1 MRSRE
6 KKDEVVRLVFAGKIT
21 QKKGVK
27 SLLRAMNLLD
37 EESGQIKL
45 VLAGG
50 AGNQKEYEE
59 IGRASC
65 RERV

>member
-6 KKDEVVRLVFAGKIT
+6 KNDEVVRLVFAGKIT

-37 EESGQIKL
+37 EESGQINL
-45 VLAGG
+45 CLRVEL
-50 AGNQKEYEE
+50 E
-59 IGRASC
+59 IR
-65 RERV
+65 RV